1 MNSGDLVMI
10 KTFQWR
16 RNNMPCGDS
25 NGPRMHLHPGD
36 SWVEYNLTEMMS
48 YLAICVKLL
57 NI

>member
-1 MNSGDLVMI
+1 
-10 KTFQWR
+10 
-16 RNNMPCGDS
+16 MPCGDS